1 MLKRSWT
8 WFRWTIFC
16 LRQRR
21 KADDASDLRTVS
33 ERSWLRQLLSTF
45 YDRDKKPPQ
54 DKHFPSSVLRRSYLS
69 DLKHRKGV
77 FVWKRDHPTS
87 NIKLKFNINTQ
98 GISKTYSEICLHK
111 KPNLIWSPFV
121 RETVLSLPLP
131 RSVVVHSTLLAANYI
146 LHMADFKFVPS

>member
-1 MLKRSWT
+1 MNVNMLKKSWT

-16 LRQRR
+16 LRQRQ
-21 KADDASDLRTVS
+21 KTDDASDLRTVS
-33 ERSWLRQLLSTF
+33 ERSWLRQLLSTC

-111 KPNLIWSPFV
+111 KAEFDLKSIRQRNRLVITAPPF
-121 RETVLSLPLP
+121 SCGPF
-131 RSVVVHSTLLAANYI
+131 YI
-146 LHMADFKFVPS
+146 TGCKLYITHGWF